1 MKKLILCW
9 ATVACA
15 VVFGDL
21 KIATV
26 NMVEL
31 LSLHPTHE
39 SNKALVK
46 STGDDY
52 KKKMDAKQD
61 ALKELADEAKKVY
74 EDMQNPM
81 LSAAAK
87 ADLQKKLEGIQQ
99 RGTAA
104 RQELL
109 RADQHFREEL
119 ADLETRLLRLET
131 ADIRAKVSAYAKK
144 NGYALIVDSTTAVW
158 AAENLDVT
166 DAILKAMNVDPAK
179 RKTLKEKTDESK

>member
-1 MKKLILCW
+1 MKK
-9 ATVACA
+9 TMACLA
-15 VVFGDL
+15 AAACCAAFADL

-39 SNKALVK
+39 SNKTLVK

-52 KKKMDAKQD
+52 KRKMEAKQT
-61 ALKELADEAKKVY
+61 ALKELADEAKKAY
-74 EDMQNPM
+74 EDLQNPM
-81 LSAAAK
+81 LSAGAK
-87 ADLQKKLEGIQQ
+87 AELQKKLEGIQQ
-99 RGTAA
+99 QGGAA

-131 ADIRAKVSAYAKK
+131 ADIRAKVSAYAKQ
-144 NGYALIVDSTTAVW
+144 NGYSLIVDSTTAVW
-158 AAENLDVT
+158 AADALDVT
-166 DAILKAMNVDPAK
+166 DDILKALNVDPAK
-179 RKTLKEKTDESK
+179 RKKLKEEKNEGK

>member
-1 MKKLILCW
+1 MKKTMLCL
-9 ATVACA
+9 AAA
-15 VVFGDL
+15 VCSAAFADL

-26 NMVEL
+26 NMVDL

-46 STGDDY
+46 STGEDY
-52 KKKMDAKQD
+52 KKKIDARQET
-61 ALKELADEAKKVY
+61 LKELADEAKKTY
-74 EDMQNPM
+74 EDLQNPM

-87 ADLQKKLEGIQQ
+87 IELQKKLEGIQQ
-99 RGTAA
+99 RGGAA

-109 RADQHFREEL
+109 REDQRFREEL

-144 NGYALIVDSTTAVW
+144 EGYALIVDSTTAVW
-158 AAENLDVT
+158 AADALDVT
-166 DAILKAMNVDPAK
+166 DDILRALGVDPAK
-179 RKTLKEKTDESK
+179 RTALKEKKNEGK